1 MLLNISLP
9 HVATVVVASV
19 VAASVVHAT
28 VAPAAIVVA
37 AIVVAAI
44 VAIVATNAVSSTT
57 IQAQMTHTLDV
68 HASIAIEACVPSGSS
83 HCDTESKNDSGELHD
98 DCKSRK
104 IVAFSQT

>member
-28 VAPAAIVVA
+28 VAPA

-68 HASIAIEACVPSGSS
+68 HASIAIEACVPSCSS